1 MKRSHIYLLIFI
13 IIIFVFII
21 YVLIL
26 KDAVALKTKQDKYYT
41 YNLENAYLI
50 NNKINNE
57 ELTFLMK
64 NYCFLLN
71 NKNKICLKRSA

>member
-13 IIIFVFII
+13 IVILVFII

-26 KDAVALKTKQDKYYT
+26 KEDIKLKNKQDKYYD
-41 YNLENAYLI
+41 YQLNNVNLINSKI
-50 NNKINNE
+50 NNKELEFLIN
-57 ELTFLMK
+57 
-64 NYCFLLN
+64 NYCFLLT